1 MKVLSFFILILFFL
15 LTLSATGFS
24 AQVTLAWNPNTEPN
38 LAGYTIYYGTSSG
51 NYSSSISLG
60 NVTTSTVNNLS
71 GGVAYFFV
79 LTARNTVGLESGYS
93 NEVNYTPAV
102 SQFTLT
108 VSKTGTGS
116 GTVTNSPSGTTFT
129 AGTLVS
135 LTAAANA
142 NSVFTGWSGACSGT
156 TNPCTAT
163 VNGNTS
169 VTATFNLKTY
179 SIAATAGANGSIAPA
194 GTATVTHGGSRV
206 YTITPASGYQV
217 ADVRVDGT
225 SVGALTSY
233 TFNNVV
239 AAHTIGATFS
249 KNVTTA
255 THGLSVYKKGSGRGS
270 IVKNPSGTVFNSGT
284 EVILT
289 AAPYANSVFF
299 GWSGA
304 CIGNSP
310 VCKVTI
316 NADTSVTATFNLK
329 GAIVYDNKI
338 YLPLIIK

>member
-1 MKVLSFFILILFFL
+1 MKVLSFFIFILFFL

-60 NVTTSTVNNLS
+60 NVTTSTINNLS

-163 VNGNTS
+163 MNANTA
-169 VTATFNLKTY
+169 VTAAFALKTY
-179 SIAATAGANGSIAPA
+179 TITASAGSGGSISPSGGINANQGA
-194 GTATVTHGGSRV
+194 SQNFTVTP
-206 YTITPASGYQV
+206 TTGYQIASV
-217 ADVRVDGT
+217 TVDGV
-225 SVGALTSY
+225 SQVAISSY
-233 TFNNVV
+233 TFTNVT

-310 VCKVTI
+310 VCTVTI

-329 GAIVYDNKI
+329 GAIIYDNKI